1 MNNKMTFIVLSM
13 MSALGFSGCK
23 TMETANKK
31 MEGVNKTVIQA
42 DAKFRQKVGL
52 PAYKGEQGGKD
63 GPESE

>member
-1 MNNKMTFIVLSM
+1 MNNKMTVGVLAM
-13 MSALGFSGCK
+13 VVLFSGCK

-31 MEGVNKTVIQA
+31 MDGVNKTVIQA

-63 GPESE
+63 KSE